1 MDSLSNPELIILA
14 WGNISRGDDAAGPI
28 LAKRLQELNL
38 VHLQIEEDLQLNI
51 EHIMDLQAGIP
62 VLFID
67 ASCKPEEGCI
77 LERISPAPDS
87 SISTHSISPS
97 ALLNLFEQ
105 TRQETAPDAF
115 MLHVSG
121 KSFELGEPVSQHTLT
136 AIEQAWDCLQQLFA
150 LPAQQ
155 WHQHLRLTVE

>member
-28 LAKRLQELNL
+28 LPNRLRELKL
-38 VHLQIEEDLQLNI
+38 DP
-51 EHIMDLQAGIP
+51 LQAGIP